1 MTLTITDFVTDGE
14 VFCMAIAALA
24 ERLNVLQRGCLTGHM
39 FAANPARHHAVKLT
53 GYRFVDLVSG
63 VAQSAH
69 NNACCIS
76 AASALSP
83 FARLGLAWLDE

>member
-1 MTLTITDFVTDGE
+1 
-14 VFCMAIAALA
+14 MAIAALA

-69 NNACCIS
+69 NNACNIS